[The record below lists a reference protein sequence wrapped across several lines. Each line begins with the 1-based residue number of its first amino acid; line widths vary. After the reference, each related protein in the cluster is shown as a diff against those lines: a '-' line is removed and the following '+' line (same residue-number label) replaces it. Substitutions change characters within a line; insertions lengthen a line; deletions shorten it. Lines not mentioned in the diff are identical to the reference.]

1 MAQIVCPCEGA
12 ASTNTLHALY
22 VTEYTAI
29 ACLEA
34 EGPALKNAI
43 IWSASVASTIQS
55 YSGCTLVLDL
65 GPVRHACLDDYRG
78 ASDT

>member
-29 ACLEA
+29 ACMEA
-34 EGPALKNAI
+34 EGPALKNASDHLERLGSVDHSI
-43 IWSASVASTIQS
+43 ILWLH
-55 YSGCTLVLDL
+55 SG
-65 GPVRHACLDDYRG
+65 PRPWPSSSCLP
-78 ASDT
+78 